1 MMRVIAGVSYS
12 YRNQLRRLTIMLHVS
27 NYPCFSTYMVDL
39 NYCILNSVLFF
50 NLFSIFRACL
60 NHC

>member
-27 NYPCFSTYMVDL
+27 NYPCFSTYIAEGLAQWLRSLPPNPEVPG
-39 NYCILNSVLFF
+39 
-50 NLFSIFRACL
+50 
-60 NHC
+60 